1 MSIDPEQPIPIYFQ
15 LKTLLLEEILG
26 GVYERD
32 GQLPTEHEL
41 CDLYGISRTPVSR
54 ALSEL
59 AEEGVILRHRRRG
72 TFVNPHWL
80 RRRPDQPEVRVVVP
94 EEGPWARM
102 IRDGAAGTVEVDV
115 VTVSRPGL
123 HQALTHAVA
132 EGQAPDLAVLDS
144 VWAAEFAAAGFL
156 FALEDLN
163 EGWVHDELEVDF
175 LDALVAANRV
185 EGRTF
190 GVSAFADVAGFWYR
204 RRELDALGLEAPA
217 TWSELRAV
225 ARALVQN
232 GHAQPI
238 VMPGG
243 SRGGETTAY
252 CLTSFL
258 ASNGAEV
265 LAGGHVTLHSRKTA
279 QALRF
284 LRSLIDD
291 GLMSPDVVAYE
302 WDRPIR
308 LLAEGVAAISFGGSY
323 EAATLAGALGIP
335 LSELWDHVG
344 FAPVPGGPKGAPASV
359 AGTMVYGIFRQAAQ
373 PGLAMRLLEEVVAP
387 EALARIARATGRIPS
402 RRSAVALAAPDLAFL
417 SQTADLLDHAVTRPS
432 TPFYP
437 RVSAQLQ
444 AMLEAVLTGRLGPAV
459 AAQHTAQFI
468 GAITGL
474 PVLDEADPKT
484 TGAAAEI
491 LAVGAL
497 ASPT

>member
-1 MSIDPEQPIPIYFQ
+1 MAIDPTQPIPLYFQ
-15 LKTLLLEEILG
+15 LKTVLLEEILS
-26 GVYERD
+26 GVYGRD

-41 CDLYGISRTPVSR
+41 CDRYAISRTPVSR

-80 RRRPDQPEVRVVVP
+80 RRRPDQPELRVVVP

-102 IRDGAAGTVEVDV
+102 IRDGADGMVEVDL
-115 VTVSRPGL
+115 VTVSRSTL

-156 FALEDLN
+156 YALEDLN
-163 EGWVHDELEVDF
+163 EDWVRDEHEVDF
-175 LDALVAANRV
+175 LDALVAANRYG
-185 EGRTF
+185 GRTF

-204 RRELDALGLEAPA
+204 RRELEAVGLEPPT
-217 TWSELRAV
+217 TWIELRAA
-225 ARALVQN
+225 ARALGQN
-232 GHAQPI
+232 GPPHPI

-252 CLTSFL
+252 CLISFL
-258 ASNGAEV
+258 ASNTAEV
-265 LAGGHVTLHSRKTA
+265 LAHGGVSLDSRETA
-279 QALRF
+279 QTLRF

-308 LLAEGVAAISFGGSY
+308 LLAEGEAAISFGGSY
-323 EAATLAGALGIP
+323 EAATLAGALGVP
-335 LSELWDHVG
+335 LGELWDHVG
-344 FAPVPGGPKGAPASV
+344 FAPVPGGPRGAPASV

-373 PGLAMRLLEEVVAP
+373 PALAMRLLEGILAP
-387 EALARIARATGRIPS
+387 EALARIARSTARIPS
-402 RRSAVALAAPDLAFL
+402 RRSAVALASPDLAFL

-432 TPFYP
+432 TPLYP

-444 AMLEAVLTGRLGPAV
+444 AMLEAVLTGRLGPAA
-459 AAQHTAQFI
+459 AAQHAAQLI

-474 PVLDEADPKT
+474 PVLDGVQRAGEGSVEALE
-484 TGAAAEI
+484 AE
-491 LAVGAL
+491 AL
-497 ASPT
+497 AST